1 METTKDRLAQ
11 ARQALGFDK
20 KADFA
25 ECVGIERSTYDK
37 MEKGPHKPSADNLE
51 KIIAKFPDLN
61 LNWLLLGAG
70 PMLRA
75 GRALVPSVPDG
86 PQPDPPTPAFTS
98 GPATVQH
105 ADSLL
110 LREQMQERIEGLQAD
125 KAYYREMVDYY
136 VEFVK
141 KLQAENNQLL
151 GKPSDSSD
159 AADDLAQP
167 EDPTSPPA
175 PVRGVLPLPRLRVQV
190 VRGFRSYQDA
200 AELS

>member
-25 ECVGIERSTYDK
+25 ERVGIERSTYDK

-61 LNWLLLGAG
+61 LNWLLLGTG
-70 PMLRA
+70 PMLRD
-75 GRALVPSVPDG
+75 GRALTPASE
-86 PQPDPPTPAFTS
+86 PDPPRLTS
-98 GPATVQH
+98 TAATVGH
-105 ADSLL
+105 ATELL
-110 LREQMQERIEGLQAD
+110 LREQLLDRIKGLQAD

-141 KLQAENNQLL
+141 KLQAENNALL
-151 GKPSDSSD
+151 GKSSDSSD
-159 AADDLAQP
+159 AADALAQP
-167 EDPTSPPA
+167 EDPTPPSA